1 MENLIFVQ
9 VLKPVD
15 ALAQNFNGLLLR
27 QKPSFL
33 DVGIEIPLIAVLQN
47 EVVVVGRLL
56 HIVQLD
62 DVAALATLQHF
73 NLAFEEFLEL
83 ACVGEDVPL
92 TF

>member
-1 MENLIFVQ
+1 MKNLIFVQ

-33 DVGIEIPLIAVLQN
+33 DIGIEIPLIAVLQN
-47 EVVVVGRLL
+47 EIVVVGRLL

-62 DVAALATLQHF
+62 NVATLATLQHF
-73 NLAFEEFLEL
+73 YLTFKEFLEL
-83 ACVGEDVPL
+83 AFVGKDVPL